1 MITFPWPV
9 SKMSIHLFVNTN
21 ALPHSFSDRNVERSE
36 GGRGE
41 SLLSPYNYSEDVSFY
56 FMLEWP
62 NLYYFSVALIIMINH
77 EIRISMSNYHSE

>member
-1 MITFPWPV
+1 MITFPWPL
-9 SKMSIHLFVNTN
+9 SKLSIHLFVNIN

-36 GGRGE
+36 GGREE
-41 SLLSPYNYSEDVSFY
+41 SSLSPCNYSEDVSFY

-62 NLYYFSVALIIMINH
+62 KLYYFSVALIIIINQ